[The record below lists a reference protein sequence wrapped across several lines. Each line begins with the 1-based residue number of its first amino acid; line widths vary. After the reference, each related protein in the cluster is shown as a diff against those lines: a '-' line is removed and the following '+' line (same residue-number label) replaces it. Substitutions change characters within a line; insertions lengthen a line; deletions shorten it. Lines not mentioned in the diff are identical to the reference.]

1 MLYTETIV
9 PWISEWLMYYELWL
23 STGEWL
29 GGGIHPQK
37 KNEQD
42 EKETA

>member
-1 MLYTETIV
+1 L
-9 PWISEWLMYYELWL
+9 YYELWL
-23 STGEWL
+23 STGKWL

-37 KNEQD
+37 KVEKD